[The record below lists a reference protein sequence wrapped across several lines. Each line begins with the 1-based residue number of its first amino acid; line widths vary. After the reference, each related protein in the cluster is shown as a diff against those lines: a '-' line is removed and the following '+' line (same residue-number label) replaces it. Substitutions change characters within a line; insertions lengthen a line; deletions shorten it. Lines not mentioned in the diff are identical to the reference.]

1 MSEVCLE
8 ACRKFQSGLSLALD
22 AGCGPGRTAIELC
35 GQFTKVCAYDYSE
48 GFVENMRSRAR
59 QMKVDNLECRQGD
72 SHRQQELYPGQKFD
86 LIFGCN
92 LIDRLH
98 SPASWVT
105 QSKVLGGDLVTG
117 HYTLHTVLRIC

>member
-8 ACRKFQSGLSLALD
+8 ACRNHQSGLNLALD

-35 GQFTKVCAYDYSE
+35 AQFTKVCAYDYSE
-48 GFVENMRSRAR
+48 GFVENMRSKALE
-59 QMKVDNLECRQGD
+59 MAVDNLECRQGD
-72 SHRQQELYPGQKFD
+72 SHVQQEMYPGRKFD

-98 SPASWVT
+98 SPADWVT
-105 QSKVLGGDLVTG
+105 QSKVLSTQ
-117 HYTLHTVLRIC
+117 